1 MGRKKSLWFLMLSIA
16 LVLALAALPAIADQ
30 KQATESKVATVN
42 DVVITQ
48 AQFDLEMGR
57 VQERFRQSGRSPGQ
71 PELAQIRQA
80 VLDNLIARELLY
92 QESKKKGFK
101 GNEEEVNGQ
110 LKALRARFPSEAEFQ
125 TGLTKMNITEAD
137 LRSQIEQDITIRQF
151 INDTFV
157 DKVTVS
163 EAEIKAYYDNNP
175 QFFTKPEQIRAS
187 HILIKVEPQADAMQK
202 DRARKALKKVQ
213 QKLQTGEDFGALA
226 KEFSQ
231 GPSAPKD
238 GDLGFFGRG
247 QMVKPFEDKAF
258 AMKTGEVSDI
268 VETQFGYHL
277 IKVTDKK
284 PESTLT
290 FVEVKERLG
299 EHLKQQKVQQEIGA
313 YVEKLRVDAKVET
326 YQK

>member
-1 MGRKKSLWFLMLSIA
+1 
-16 LVLALAALPAIADQ
+16 
-30 KQATESKVATVN
+30 
-42 DVVITQ
+42 VVITQ

-231 GPSAPKD
+231 GPSAPKG

>member
-16 LVLALAALPAIADQ
+16 LVVALAALPAIADQ
-30 KQATESKVATVN
+30 KQATEGKVATVN
-42 DVVITQ
+42 DAVITQ
-48 AQFDLEMGR
+48 AQFDMEMGR
-57 VQERFRQSGRSPGQ
+57 VQARLSQSGRAPGQ
-71 PELAQIRQA
+71 PEIAQIREA
-80 VLDNLIARELLY
+80 VLNNLIARELLY

-101 GNEEEVNGQ
+101 ASEEEVNKQ
-110 LKALRARFPSEAEFQ
+110 LQALKARFPSEAEFQ
-125 TGLTKMNITEAD
+125 TALTNMNVSEAE
-137 LRSQIEQDITIRQF
+137 LRSQIEQDLAIGQF

-157 DKVTVS
+157 DKITIS

-175 QFFTKPEQIRAS
+175 QFFTKPEQVRAS
-187 HILIKVEPQADAMQK
+187 HILIKVEPQADAVQK
-202 DRARKALKKVQ
+202 DKARKTLKMVQ

-231 GPSAPKD
+231 GPSSSNG

-268 VETQFGYHL
+268 VETRFGYHL
-277 IKVTDKK
+277 IKVTDKQ
-284 PESTLT
+284 PESKLA
-290 FVEVKERLG
+290 FAEVKEKL
-299 EHLKQQKVQQEIGA
+299 EQHLKQQKVQQEIGA

-326 YQK
+326 YLQ

>member
-57 VQERFRQSGRSPGQ
+57 VQERFRQSGKSPGQ

-110 LKALRARFPSEAEFQ
+110 FKALKARFPSEAEFQ
-125 TGLTKMNITEAD
+125 TALTKMNITEAD

-163 EAEIKAYYDNNP
+163 EAEIKAYHDNNP

-231 GPSAPKD
+231 GPSAPKG

>member
-16 LVLALAALPAIADQ
+16 VVLALAALPAIADQ
-30 KQATESKVATVN
+30 EQVKEGKVATVN

-48 AQFDLEMGR
+48 AQFDMEMGR

-80 VLDNLIARELLY
+80 VLDNLVARELLY

-125 TGLTKMNITEAD
+125 TALTKMNITEAD
-137 LRSQIEQDITIRQF
+137 LRSQIEQDIAIRQF
-151 INDTFV
+151 ISATLV
-157 DKVTVS
+157 DKITIS

-202 DRARKALKKVQ
+202 EKARKTLEVVQ
-213 QKLQTGEDFGALA
+213 EKLQAGEDFGALA
-226 KEFSQ
+226 KEYSQ
-231 GPSAPKD
+231 GPSNSKG

-258 AMKTGEVSDI
+258 SMKTGEVSDI
-268 VETQFGYHL
+268 VETRFGYHL
-277 IKVTDKK
+277 IKVTDKQTENK
-284 PESTLT
+284 LA
-290 FVEVKERLG
+290 FAEVKEKLAQ
-299 EHLKQQKVQQEIGA
+299 HLKQQKVQQEIGT
-313 YVEKLRVDAKVET
+313 YVEKLRADAKVET
-326 YQK
+326 YLN

>member
-231 GPSAPKD
+231 GPSAPKG

>member
-1 MGRKKSLWFLMLSIA
+1 MGRKKSLWFLQAAIASI
-16 LVLALAALPAIADQ
+16 LALAVLPAIADQ
-30 KQATESKVATVN
+30 KQAKEGKVATVN

-48 AQFDLEMGR
+48 AQFDMEMGR
-57 VQERFRQSGRSPGQ
+57 VQARLSQSGRAPGQ
-71 PELAQIRQA
+71 PEIAQIRQA

-101 GNEEEVNGQ
+101 ASEEEVNKQ
-110 LKALRARFPSEAEFQ
+110 LQALKARFPSEAEFQ
-125 TGLTKMNITEAD
+125 TALTNMNVSEAE
-137 LRSQIEQDITIRQF
+137 LRSQIGQDLAIGQF

-157 DKVTVS
+157 AKITIS

-175 QFFTKPEQIRAS
+175 QFFTKPEQVRAS
-187 HILIKVEPQADAMQK
+187 HILIKVEPQADAVQK
-202 DRARKALKKVQ
+202 DKARKTLKMVQ

-231 GPSAPKD
+231 GPSSSNG

-268 VETQFGYHL
+268 VETRFGYHL
-277 IKVTDKK
+277 IKVTDKQ
-284 PESTLT
+284 PESKLA
-290 FVEVKERLG
+290 FAEVKEKS
-299 EHLKQQKVQQEIGA
+299 EQHLKQQKVQQEIGA
-313 YVEKLRVDAKVET
+313 YVEKLRADAKVET
-326 YQK
+326 YLQ

>member
-202 DRARKALKKVQ
+202 DRARKALKKVH

-231 GPSAPKD
+231 GPSAPKG